1 MLTICIVCIIKLTTT
16 HVCELCFGVAIF
28 SPLHVDTNLLPTW
41 YFTLCEYVGYD
52 GFIGGVSSVNIGLYI
67 DMNQHKVGAMT

>member
-16 HVCELCFGVAIF
+16 HVCGLCFGVAIF
-28 SPLHVDTNLLPTW
+28 SPLHVDTNLLPT
-41 YFTLCEYVGYD
+41 YYQLYVGYD

>member
-1 MLTICIVCIIKLTTT
+1 MLI
-16 HVCELCFGVAIF
+16 
-28 SPLHVDTNLLPTW
+28 HVDTNLLPT
-41 YFTLCEYVGYD
+41 YFQLDTPLYVDMWICEYVGYD

>member
-1 MLTICIVCIIKLTTT
+1 VLTICIVCIIKLTTT
-16 HVCELCFGVAIF
+16 HV
-28 SPLHVDTNLLPTW
+28 
-41 YFTLCEYVGYD
+41 CEYVGYD